1 MFELFESLS
10 KTKTIGFTCGTFDL
24 LHAGHI
30 MMFEESKSYCDYLIV
45 GLLSDPTI
53 SRPGTKNKPVESM
66 WERFVKVQSVKVID
80 YVIPWDTEEDLI
92 NMLEMIR
99 PDIRFVGEE
108 YKDKDFTAKDLCIK
122 LKIEIKYNRRTHKYS
137 STELRSRTG
146 SLRIPLPNLP
156 KGSNIIPK
164 VVFTTKESRSFEYC
178 KICPGDCVFEC
189 ALHQDH
195 PDPEQRKEKM
205 YPTDIKVGDY
215 VWDDYMKQPIKITD
229 EESVEIHKST
239 DGQTSRTRFATRD
252 EVDNYLASLKKRKTP
267 QWSQCN
273 GCAGQCT
280 TISDCKMFP
289 TEYE

>member
-53 SRPGTKNKPVESM
+53 SRPGIKNKPVESM

-108 YKDKDFTAKDLCIK
+108 YKDKDFTGKDLCIK
-122 LKIEIKYNRRTHKYS
+122 LKIEIKYNRRTHQYS
-137 STELRSRTG
+137 STELRSRKG
-146 SLRIPLPNLP
+146 MLLNDLPR
-156 KGSNIIPK
+156 GSNIVPQY
-164 VVFTTKESRSFEYC
+164 VFTTRESRSLEYC
-178 KICPGDCVFEC
+178 KICPGDCISEC

-195 PDPEQRKEKM
+195 KDPEVKVKKIPELKPKE
-205 YPTDIKVGDY
+205 
-215 VWDDYMKQPIKITD
+215 
-229 EESVEIHKST
+229 E
-239 DGQTSRTRFATRD
+239 RFNT
-252 EVDNYLASLKKRKTP
+252 
-267 QWSQCN
+267 CG
-273 GCAGQCT
+273 GCT
-280 TISDCKMFP
+280 HSDCH
-289 TEYE
+289 EVGCRLLGGH